1 MCSIGE
7 DDFGD
12 DGGKHT
18 MSVEPKAQFNSILP
32 DEICKRC
39 SQRNV
44 VVKLNFK
51 DAQCEECFFQYV
63 RHKFRASMGSTKII
77 ERGAKVL
84 LVFDG
89 TVESCVMYDIVRY
102 TLSQE
107 KFKRLT
113 IEPTAIYVDETFITE
128 NDTTEREKYIK
139 ETFRIMEMF
148 QFDIYYTSIASSNS
162 PIIKIENPS
171 TFQLNHH
178 LNENEQWFL
187 AKLRKIGNSTAKEDF
202 LNITRSNVMRW
213 TASQVQCKYVF
224 VSTTSQ
230 QVAAELLIN
239 VALGR
244 GKSVANDIAF
254 CDQRTN
260 CNARVLRPMRNII
273 PLEIENYVRLNNEIN
288 RLIKI
293 NDYFDKTKILSTS
306 SIHTLTEQFIK
317 NLQENFTSTVS
328 TVFRTGD
335 KISAAISSPTKHA
348 SAEPK
353 QMCKFCHSDLDYK
366 SSTTLFAIE
375 YSRCVSSCAD
385 QKIVNDVNLMQQHAV
400 NQVLGENNTDDDSEN
415 LMKYLCHGCRNIFRD
430 LGEPNDFF
438 NKLQ

>member
-12 DGGKHT
+12 EGGKHT
-18 MSVEPKAQFNSILP
+18 MPVESKVQFDSIHS

-39 SQRNV
+39 NQRNV

-63 RHKFRASMGSTKII
+63 RHKFRASLGSTRII

-102 TLSQE
+102 ALSQE
-107 KFKRLT
+107 KFRRLT
-113 IEPTAIYVDETFITE
+113 IEPIAIYIDETFVTKNVSI
-128 NDTTEREKYIK
+128 EREKHIK
-139 ETFRIMEMF
+139 EAFRIMKMF
-148 QFDIYYTSIASSNS
+148 DFDIYYTTIASNNLI
-162 PIIKIENPS
+162 PIKVENPS
-171 TFQLNHH
+171 IFQLNYQ
-178 LNENEQWFL
+178 LNENEQMFL
-187 AKLRKIGNSTAKEDF
+187 TKLKKIGNSTAKEDF
-202 LNITRSNVMRW
+202 LNISRSNIMRW
-213 TASQVQCKYVF
+213 AASQIQCKYIF
-224 VSTTSQ
+224 ISTTSQ
-230 QVAAELLIN
+230 QVATELLIN

-244 GKSVANDIAF
+244 GKSVASDISF
-254 CDQRTN
+254 YDQRTN

-273 PLEIENYVRLNNEIN
+273 PLEIENYVRLNNEKN
-288 RLIKI
+288 QLIKI
-293 NDYFDKTKILSTS
+293 NDYSNKTKMPSIS
-306 SIHTLTEQFIK
+306 SIHLLTKQFIN

-335 KISAAISSPTKHA
+335 KISAAVSSPIKHD
-348 SAEPK
+348 SIEEK
-353 QMCKFCHSDLDYK
+353 QKCKFCHSDLDYEN
-366 SSTTLFAIE
+366 STTLFAIE

-385 QKIVNDVNLMQQHAV
+385 QKEVNDVNLMQQHAV
-400 NQVLGENNTDDDSEN
+400 NQVLGANNTDDSEN

-430 LGEPNDFF
+430 LDEQNDFIDRV
-438 NKLQ
+438 